1 MNYLANKCLLLLG
14 LSFFFSTPTYA
25 QETQESISIVINDR
39 IDTKKIDI
47 ENLKAIYT
55 LNSQNWEDGNRI
67 RLADYKGDNYL
78 RIQFYEILGLTP
90 SKIKKIW
97 LRAQFTGK
105 SIPPKVVNSI
115 SEMIEVVTKYPGTVG
130 YLPSSRVT
138 ADMNVLFEIRNEL

>member
-1 MNYLANKCLLLLG
+1 MKALTTFCLVIGLLNFADSCMVFG
-14 LSFFFSTPTYA
+14 
-25 QETQESISIVINDR
+25 QEAKENISIVVNHTITTQE
-39 IDTKKIDI
+39 IDT
-47 ENLKAIYT
+47 ERLKSIYT
-55 LNSQNWEDGNRI
+55 LNTQNWDDGNRI

-78 RIQFYEILGLTP
+78 RIQFYETLGLTP

-115 SEMIEVVTKYPGTVG
+115 SEMIEMVTKNPGTVG